1 MYKLFFFQMNQEMRA
16 RVEEYVRTSST
27 GLASVS
33 TNSDKQSDTYER
45 ASPHPEHTLT
55 FYVCPDTRNYLLSL
69 FNIAKRQNQGSGFA
83 VL

>member
-1 MYKLFFFQMNQEMRA
+1 MNQEMRA

-33 TNSDKQSDTYER
+33 TNSDRQSDIFER
-45 ASPHPEHTLT
+45 TSPRPEHTLT